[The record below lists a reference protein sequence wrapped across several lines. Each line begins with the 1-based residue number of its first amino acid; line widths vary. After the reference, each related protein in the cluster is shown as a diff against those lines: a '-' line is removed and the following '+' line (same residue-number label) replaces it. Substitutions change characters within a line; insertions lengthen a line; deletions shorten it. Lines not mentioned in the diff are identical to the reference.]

1 MATMVIG
8 VLSGGGMKRRSK
20 GSGLIACVAI
30 TALTSAPILAK
41 PGGGMTTA
49 DLALQMARAAGI
61 SLPVQAS
68 PQAALES
75 LGKAGIHLG
84 SDLEA
89 PVTEKVLVQ
98 VGVALGA
105 TVSTFHPEARV
116 TPAMSSGFVQ
126 SLKGLLQNAAAAS
139 GQGGKDLIHASCRGR
154 ESREARQGSPASPS
168 DFNATAGP
176 CEEPAD

>member
-1 MATMVIG
+1 
-8 VLSGGGMKRRSK
+8 MKRRSK

-84 SDLEA
+84 SDLKA

-98 VGVALGA
+98 VGSALGA
-105 TVSTFHPEARV
+105 RVSTSRPEAEV
-116 TPAMSSGFVQ
+116 TPAAGNAFIQ
-126 SLKGLLQNAAAAS
+126 SLKGPLQSAAAAS
-139 GQGGKDLIHASCRGR
+139 GQGGKDLIHASCQGR
-154 ESREARQGSPASPS
+154 ESREARQGAPASPS
-168 DFNATAGP
+168 SFNATAGP
-176 CEEPAD
+176 CEEPAS